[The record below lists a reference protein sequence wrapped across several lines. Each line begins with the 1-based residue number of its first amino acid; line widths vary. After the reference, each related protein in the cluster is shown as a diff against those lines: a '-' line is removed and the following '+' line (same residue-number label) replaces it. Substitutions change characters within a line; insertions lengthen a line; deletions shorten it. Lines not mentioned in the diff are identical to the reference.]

1 MLEELGYIRNSRG
14 VASFYQDYVG
24 TLLID
29 NVDAPL
35 APEIESDGMQ
45 VHVTDTIMGDPERA
59 AELARET
66 LKALDP

>member
-1 MLEELGYIRNSRG
+1 
-14 VASFYQDYVG
+14 
-24 TLLID
+24 
-29 NVDAPL
+29 
-35 APEIESDGMQ
+35 MQ